1 MYFYIVSPTSQGYL
15 VIQAII
21 LVFTVNNKTDVLF
34 IWTWKVDAIE
44 RHSPINHTDF
54 FLCNYAS
61 IETTRTNKNI
71 VCQSWQITSLHFN
84 PLFLNYFLVI
94 WRRNSY
100 RGIFI
105 IRSFWYDAIWLS
117 SFALLNKKNV
127 NW

>member
-1 MYFYIVSPTSQGYL
+1 MTLNVFLYSIPTSQGYF
-15 VIQAII
+15 VIQTII
-21 LVFTVNNKTDVLF
+21 LVFTINNKTDVLF

-84 PLFLNYFLVI
+84 PLFLHYFLATR
-94 WRRNSY
+94 RRNSF
-100 RGIFI
+100 RRISI
-105 IRSFWYDAIWLS
+105 LNSFSYYAM
-117 SFALLNKKNV
+117 
-127 NW
+127 